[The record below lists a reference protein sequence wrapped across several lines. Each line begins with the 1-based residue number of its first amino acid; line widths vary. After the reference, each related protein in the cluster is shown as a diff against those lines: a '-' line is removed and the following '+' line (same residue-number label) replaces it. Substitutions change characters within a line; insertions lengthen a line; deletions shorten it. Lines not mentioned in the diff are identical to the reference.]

1 MKQKLISTVLVLSS
15 LLILLTGC
23 TGAGAATSW
32 PGISIFEETGYLSY
46 GSQTFVV
53 DLKNGDLL
61 WQYPSDDERSKQVY
75 AAPAIG
81 DGLVVI
87 GDYDGLL
94 IGLDQNNGIKK
105 WGFDGANDRYIGEA
119 LISDGMVYAPNSDH
133 YLYALDDEGNLQW
146 KFKADGPNWTKPLA
160 DANMIY
166 LASMDHNFYAF
177 DKEFSQNSLVNAK
190 DGSKT
195 LLSNPKWSID
205 LGMAIV
211 GAPVLWDGVVFVA
224 TIEGGLFAIDVKSE
238 KLLWSFNDN
247 GSLGA
252 VWGTPVVND
261 DAVFVADEDGN
272 IYAVSVLDG
281 SALWSS
287 PFSAGGKLVASGAA
301 YQDGVVFATDEGK
314 IFTVNLNKEA
324 KTITNIENPIY
335 STINIVGDQIV
346 FASASEESLLAA
358 YDLNGFGIWKFLPT
372 N

>member
-1 MKQKLISTVLVLSS
+1 MKQKIISTLIIFSS
-15 LLILLTGC
+15 LLLLLTGC
-23 TGAGAATSW
+23 TGAGAASSW
-32 PGISIFEETGYLSY
+32 PGYSVFEEKGYLSY
-46 GSQTFVV
+46 GSQTFAI
-53 DLKNGDLL
+53 DLENGSLL
-61 WQYPSDDERSKQVY
+61 WQYPSDEDRSTQVY
-75 AAPAIG
+75 AAPAID

-87 GDYDGLL
+87 GDYNGLL

-105 WGFDGANDRYIGEA
+105 WGFDGANDRYIGAA

-133 YLYALDDEGNLQW
+133 YMYALDNEGNLQW

-177 DKEFSQNSLVNAK
+177 DKEFSQNNLVNAK

-211 GAPVLWDGVVFVA
+211 SGPVIEDGVVFVA
-224 TIEGGLFAIDVKSE
+224 TIEGVLFAIDVKGE

-247 GSLGA
+247 GALGA
-252 VWGTPVVND
+252 VWGTPVVID
-261 DAVFVADEDGN
+261 DAIFVADEDGN

-281 SALWSS
+281 SAIWSS

-301 YQDGVVFATDEGK
+301 YQEGAVFATDEGK
-314 IFTVNLNKEA
+314 IFTINLNKEA

-335 STINIVGDQIV
+335 STINIVGEQII
-346 FASASEESLLAA
+346 FASASKESLLVA
-358 YDLNGFGIWKFLPT
+358 YDLNGFGIWTFLPT